1 MKMSKEEID
10 RWSKEPFIFDSFVN
24 DNSSSSRWVHEHNC
38 KCWEAR
44 KEAGLVEHKGATTGE
59 IITVI
64 AIILLF
70 MIGVCPAIA

>member
-10 RWSKEPFIFDSFVN
+10 RWSKKPFVWDDGSK
-24 DNSSSSRWVHEHNC
+24 WAYEHNC
-38 KCWEAR
+38 KCWKAR

-70 MIGVCPAIA
+70 MTGVCPAIA

>member
-10 RWSKEPFIFDSFVN
+10 RWSKEPFVWD
-24 DNSSSSRWVHEHNC
+24 DGSRWAHEHNR
-38 KCWEAR
+38 KCWKAR

-64 AIILLF
+64 VIILLF
-70 MIGVCPAIA
+70 MFCVCPAIA

>member
-10 RWSKEPFIFDSFVN
+10 RWSDEPFVWDDGSKQAY
-24 DNSSSSRWVHEHNC
+24 EHNC
-38 KCWEAR
+38 KCWKAR

-64 AIILLF
+64 TIILLF
-70 MIGVCPAIA
+70 MICVCPAIA

>member
-24 DNSSSSRWVHEHNC
+24 DNSSSRWVREHNC
-38 KCWEAR
+38 KCWKAR

-70 MIGVCPAIA
+70 MICVCPAIA

>member
-10 RWSKEPFIFDSFVN
+10 RWSNEPFVWD
-24 DNSSSSRWVHEHNC
+24 DGSSRWAYEHNC
-38 KCWEAR
+38 KCWKAR

-70 MIGVCPAIA
+70 MICVCPAIA

>member
-10 RWSKEPFIFDSFVN
+10 RWIDEPFVWDDGSK
-24 DNSSSSRWVHEHNC
+24 WAHEHNY
-38 KCWEAR
+38 KCWKAR
-44 KEAGLVEHKGATTGE
+44 KEAGLIEHKGATTGE

-64 AIILLF
+64 VIILLF

>member
-10 RWSKEPFIFDSFVN
+10 RWSDEPFVWDDGSK
-24 DNSSSSRWVHEHNC
+24 WAYEHNC
-38 KCWEAR
+38 KCWKAR

-64 AIILLF
+64 VIILLF
-70 MIGVCPAIA
+70 MIRVCPAIA

>member
-10 RWSKEPFIFDSFVN
+10 RWSNEPFVLDDGSK
-24 DNSSSSRWVHEHNC
+24 WAYEHNC
-38 KCWEAR
+38 KCWKAR

-70 MIGVCPAIA
+70 MICVCPAIA

>member
-10 RWSKEPFIFDSFVN
+10 RWSNEPFVWD
-24 DNSSSSRWVHEHNC
+24 DGSRRAYEHNC
-38 KCWEAR
+38 KCWKAR

-64 AIILLF
+64 VIILLF
-70 MIGVCPAIA
+70 MTCVCPAIA

>member
-10 RWSKEPFIFDSFVN
+10 RWSKEPFVWD
-24 DNSSSSRWVHEHNC
+24 DGSRWVREHNC
-38 KCWEAR
+38 KCWKAR

-70 MIGVCPAIA
+70 MICVCPAIA

>member
-10 RWSKEPFIFDSFVN
+10 RWSKEPFIFDSFIN
-24 DNSSSSRWVHEHNC
+24 DNSSSSRWVREHNY
-38 KCWEAR
+38 KCWKAR

-70 MIGVCPAIA
+70 MTCVCPAIA

>member
-10 RWSKEPFIFDSFVN
+10 RWSNIPFVWDDGSK
-24 DNSSSSRWVHEHNC
+24 WAHEHNC
-38 KCWEAR
+38 KCWKAR

>member
-10 RWSKEPFIFDSFVN
+10 RWSKEPFVWDDGSK
-24 DNSSSSRWVHEHNC
+24 WAYEHNC
-38 KCWEAR
+38 KCWKAR
-44 KEAGLVEHKGATTGE
+44 KEAGLVEHIGATGE

-70 MIGVCPAIA
+70 MICVCPAIA